1 MRKKGLKITA
11 LVLVLSLLAA
21 VFAFS
26 AFAAETPEITISSGE
41 AKAGEE
47 VSVDVKVKNFKQV
60 AGIQLDIAYGDL
72 VFKNVTSE
80 RLTELTK
87 DVDYSADKGHFKIAG
102 TGEVDSSYQMGGVI
116 DTDDEVT
123 LLTLIFTVPSDAE
136 VSTVYDVKFNGTGNT
151 FGDNDEELITVKKTD
166 GKVTVK
172 GDYLKGDV
180 NGDGEVT
187 DADAVYLLNYTLFYD
202 IDPDLYPIEQPVDYD
217 GNGEVTDADAV
228 YLLNYTLFYDIDP
241 DLYPLH

>member
-26 AFAAETPEITISSGE
+26 AFAAETPEITIGLGE

-80 RLTELTK
+80 RLTGLTK
-87 DVDYSADKGHFKIAG
+87 DVDYSADKGHFKIVG

-151 FGDNDEELITVKKTD
+151 FGDSDEELITVKKTD

-172 GDYLKGDV
+172 GDYLVGDV
-180 NGDGEVT
+180 NNDGKVT
-187 DADAVYLLNYTLFYD
+187 PRDSMVLSRYLANWPDYATLPNPDAADINKDGKVTPRDQMILSRYLANWGS
-202 IDPDLYPIEQPVDYD
+202 DYSKYF
-217 GNGEVTDADAV
+217 E
-228 YLLNYTLFYDIDP
+228 
-241 DLYPLH
+241 

>member
-11 LVLVLSLLAA
+11 LVLVLSLLTA

-80 RLTELTK
+80 RLTGLTK
-87 DVDYSADKGHFKIAG
+87 DVDYSADKGHFKIVG

-151 FGDNDEELITVKKTD
+151 FGDSDEELITVKKTD

-172 GDYLKGDV
+172 GDYLVGDV
-180 NGDGEVT
+180 NNDGKVT
-187 DADAVYLLNYTLFYD
+187 PRDSMVLSRYLANWPDYATLPNPDAADINKDGKVTPRDQMILSRYLANWGS
-202 IDPDLYPIEQPVDYD
+202 DYSKYF
-217 GNGEVTDADAV
+217 E
-228 YLLNYTLFYDIDP
+228 
-241 DLYPLH
+241 

>member
-1 MRKKGLKITA
+1 MRNKGLKITA

-26 AFAAETPEITISSGE
+26 AFAAETPEITIGSGE

-47 VSVDVKVKNFKQV
+47 VRVDVKVKNFKQV

-87 DVDYSADKGHFKIAG
+87 DVDYSAKEGHFKIAG
-102 TGEVDSSYQMGGVI
+102 TGEVDTSSYQIGGVI
-116 DTDDEVT
+116 NTDDEVT
-123 LLTLIFTVPSDAE
+123 LLTLIFTVPSGAA
-136 VSTVYDVKFNGTGNT
+136 VNTVYDVKFNGTGNT
-151 FGDNDEELITVKKTD
+151 FGDKDEQLITVKKTD

-172 GDYLKGDV
+172 GDYLVGDV
-180 NGDGEVT
+180 NNDGKVT
-187 DADAVYLLNYTLFYD
+187 PRDSMVLSRYLANWPDYATLPNPDAAD
-202 IDPDLYPIEQPVDYD
+202 INKD
-217 GNGEVTDADAV
+217 GNVTPRDQMILSR
-228 YLLNYTLFYDIDP
+228 YLANWGSDYSKYFE
-241 DLYPLH
+241 

>member
-11 LVLVLSLLAA
+11 LVLVLSLLTA

-47 VSVDVKVKNFKQV
+47 VSVDVKVENFKQV

-80 RLTELTK
+80 KLTELTK
-87 DVDYSADKGHFKIAG
+87 DVDYSADKGHFKIVG

-151 FGDNDEELITVKKTD
+151 FGDSDEELITVKKTD

-172 GDYLKGDV
+172 GDYLVGDV
-180 NGDGEVT
+180 DNDGKVT
-187 DADAVYLLNYTLFYD
+187 QKDRIMLSRYLAKWSGYKTLPNVDAADVDKDGKVTSKDRIVLSRYLAKWGSEYSKYF
-202 IDPDLYPIEQPVDYD
+202 E
-217 GNGEVTDADAV
+217 
-228 YLLNYTLFYDIDP
+228 
-241 DLYPLH
+241 

>member
-1 MRKKGLKITA
+1 MINKGLKITA

-26 AFAAETPEITISSGE
+26 AFAAETPEITIGSGE

-47 VSVDVKVKNFKQV
+47 VRVDVKVKNFKQV
-60 AGIQLDIAYGDL
+60 AGIQLDIAYADL

-80 RLTELTK
+80 KLEDLTE
-87 DVDYSADKGHFKIAG
+87 DVDYSAKEGHFKIAG
-102 TGEVDSSYQMGGVI
+102 TGEVDTSNYQIGGVI
-116 DTDDEVT
+116 NTDDEVT

-151 FGDNDEELITVKKTD
+151 FGDNDENLITVKKTD

-172 GDYLKGDV
+172 GDYLKGDINGDGKVSTADLTRLLKYINKEDVEVVEAALDV
-180 NGDGEVT
+180 NGDKKVST
-187 DADAVYLLNYTLFYD
+187 ADLTRLLRYINKEAVEIY
-202 IDPDLYPIEQPVDYD
+202 
-217 GNGEVTDADAV
+217 
-228 YLLNYTLFYDIDP
+228 
-241 DLYPLH
+241 